1 MVTTNKISITIDG
14 TDYSKHLVFPVKWN
28 DLLDERLDEARISL
42 KAIQQEVFQP
52 LLPVTIILT
61 DFEGNTKQLDY
72 VISSNFSKELPP
84 GSGLYD
90 HEFVLIE
97 QTKIL
102 EGFLVD
108 TMTFTNDLGR
118 IYTNNTFPVTPVEGK
133 LEDVISQFKPAM
145 PVPSYVSPL
154 LSSSDYEFTFVSV
167 KDIFRIAIYG
177 KNFRFTMKIFEG
189 AGTEPIYNY
198 ESETYATYD
207 DIPNVM
213 PSYTT
218 KLNQTT
224 YRAEYTYRWT
234 YLSSIGGY
242 ANYTFQAVSNTD
254 PLPKWNIASVV
265 DRVLSIAETRRL
277 YQNPRFQLDPAQ
289 RERLAAINA
298 PEFAFTSDTLK
309 EVLDQIGGFI
319 HAIPRL
325 EGNKI
330 HFDFLG
336 DTEMSNAANYKYVTN
351 TYSQNV
357 ESYCT
362 KLDSR
367 ADNLVNIIDDAQ
379 GVITDPFYD
388 GYKTVRTEN
397 VYARI
402 EDSDMIIETKYPIYD
417 VKRLTCGIVPGQTYE
432 GGDLTPYV
440 FEEADY
446 NRMSSVGGQYPN
458 SKGYALYFT
467 QGQNH
472 IRGLNLKFPN
482 AISEALEAYSIV
494 NILRNTSGHSDLNV
508 TDYFGLAFQIFYI
521 PIYSARVEQSKSCM
535 KGMKTPRTLA
545 YNQGA
550 NLIETRYYGENMKG
564 VIARLGNVD
573 RLRTFMGRKL
583 TSIPKVGQLFDEEYY
598 ISSVAVEFDPY
609 DYKCTMELSKDFN
622 RLSQYIGINSQK
634 RYYEVSEKQAYEREI
649 NYSDYLVIGD
659 SVPSFGTGAVTC
671 FGDQGLNYIAG
682 IFTQSQS
689 EVAPLTAVTVL
700 CGDSSGENGTVTL
713 PLVRAAMGNSLVLS
727 FSYEDNYSAGNQA
740 VYSSAGS
747 VSGYYQQ
754 GVQYSDVYGRTEVM
768 HFDMYDGR
776 TAPASYTEQLAE
788 GTAIPAVGETG
799 ANNAPVTTAT
809 NSFSSPFVIE
819 KDSKEAI
826 SFNYQ
831 IEFVT
836 NRPSIVIGSAMAR
849 NCWFAVGS
857 QPGHGAKLYVLPNR
871 LSKFADVVDLTG
883 ATLIESYENTQKC
896 KISNSQI
903 IFDPVSSTA
912 AGKSWALV
920 DGATNELLIGENVS
934 LTVGQAVPLP
944 VMTPRHVIEN
954 L

>member
-14 TDYSKHLVFPVKWN
+14 TDYSKHIVFPVKWN

-52 LLPVTIILT
+52 LLPVTITLT

-118 IYTNNTFPVTPVEGK
+118 NYTNAAVKSTPILIGASATTEAYEPADISSYVTPILIGQ
-133 LEDVISQFKPAM
+133 S
-145 PVPSYVSPL
+145 
-154 LSSSDYEFTFVSV
+154 FTFVS
-167 KDIFRIAIYG
+167 
-177 KNFRFTMKIFEG
+177 
-189 AGTEPIYNY
+189 PIYVFPWHTYQTKYIKVY
-198 ESETYATYD
+198 EDNDLKFDGGYSDSYTMTISNKSYRVEYTWELRNTPIPVSGGATYYFMGV
-207 DIPNVM
+207 P
-213 PSYTT
+213 
-218 KLNQTT
+218 
-224 YRAEYTYRWT
+224 
-234 YLSSIGGY
+234 
-242 ANYTFQAVSNTD
+242 NTD

-277 YQNPRFQLDPAQ
+277 YQNPRFQLDPNQ

-336 DTEMSNAANYKYVTN
+336 ETEMSNAANYKYVTN

-402 EDSDMIIETKYPIYD
+402 EDSNMIIETKYPIYD
-417 VKRLTCGIVPGQTYE
+417 VKHLTCGIVPGQTYE

-446 NRMSSVGGQYPN
+446 NRMSSTGGQYPD

-482 AISEALEAYSIV
+482 AISEALENYSII

-508 TDYFGLAFQIFYI
+508 TDYFGLAFQISYI
-521 PIYSARVEQSKSCM
+521 PIYSARVEQSKSCI

-659 SVPSFGTGAVTC
+659 SVPAFGTGAVTC
-671 FGDQGLNYIAG
+671 FGDRGLNYITG
-682 IFTQSQS
+682 IFVQSQS

-700 CGDSSGENGTVTL
+700 CGDSSGENETVTL

-754 GVQYSDVYGRTEVM
+754 GVRYSDVYGRTEVM

-776 TAPASYTEQLAE
+776 TAPASYAEQLAE

-799 ANNAPVTTAT
+799 ANNAPITTAT
-809 NSFSSPFVIE
+809 SSFSSPFVIE

-849 NCWFAVGS
+849 NCWFAVGAQS
-857 QPGHGAKLYVLPNR
+857 GHGAKLYILPNR

-883 ATLIESYENTQKC
+883 ATLIESYENTEKC

-934 LTVGQAVPLP
+934 LAVGQAVPLP

>member
-14 TDYSKHLVFPVKWN
+14 TDYSKHIVFPVKWN

-52 LLPVTIILT
+52 LLPVTITLT

-118 IYTNNTFPVTPVEGK
+118 NYTNAAVKSTPILIGASATTEAYEPADISSYVTPILIGQ
-133 LEDVISQFKPAM
+133 S
-145 PVPSYVSPL
+145 
-154 LSSSDYEFTFVSV
+154 FTFVS
-167 KDIFRIAIYG
+167 
-177 KNFRFTMKIFEG
+177 
-189 AGTEPIYNY
+189 PIYVFPWHTYQTKYIKVY
-198 ESETYATYD
+198 EDNDLKFDGGYSDSYTMTISNKSYRVEYTWELRNTPIPVSGGATYYFMGV
-207 DIPNVM
+207 P
-213 PSYTT
+213 
-218 KLNQTT
+218 
-224 YRAEYTYRWT
+224 
-234 YLSSIGGY
+234 
-242 ANYTFQAVSNTD
+242 NTD

-277 YQNPRFQLDPAQ
+277 YQNPRFQLDPNQ

-402 EDSDMIIETKYPIYD
+402 EDSNMIIETKYPIYD

-467 QGQNH
+467 QGQPN
-472 IRGLNLKFPN
+472 IKGLNLKFPS
-482 AISEALEAYSIV
+482 AISEALEPYTIV

-508 TDYFGLAFQIFYI
+508 TDYFGLAFQISYI

-671 FGDQGLNYIAG
+671 FGEQGLNYITG

-700 CGDSSGENGTVTL
+700 CGDSSGENETVTL

-776 TAPASYTEQLAE
+776 TAPASYAEQLAE

-799 ANNAPVTTAT
+799 ANNAPITTAT
-809 NSFSSPFVIE
+809 SSFSSPFVIE

-849 NCWFAVGS
+849 NCWFAVGAQS
-857 QPGHGAKLYVLPNR
+857 GHGAKLYILPNR

-883 ATLIESYENTQKC
+883 ATLIESYENTEKC

-934 LTVGQAVPLP
+934 LAVGQTVPLP

>member
-1 MVTTNKISITIDG
+1 MVTTNKISVAIDE
-14 TDYSKHLVFPVKWN
+14 TDYSKHIVFPVKWN

-52 LLPVTIILT
+52 LLPVTITLT

-118 IYTNNTFPVTPVEGK
+118 LYTNHAPIAQPVMSGDGKRIIESSGGENAGK
-133 LEDVISQFKPAM
+133 LNEIDQFKTAM
-145 PVPSYVSPL
+145 LPNHTITIPKAQDLV
-154 LSSSDYEFTFVSV
+154 T
-167 KDIFRIAIYG
+167 G
-177 KNFRFTMKIFEG
+177 K
-189 AGTEPIYNY
+189 
-198 ESETYATYD
+198 
-207 DIPNVM
+207 
-213 PSYTT
+213 
-218 KLNQTT
+218 
-224 YRAEYTYRWT
+224 T
-234 YLSSIGGY
+234 YLSQTLIFSRVSLTVTKNGNEIKTGDGLSELEINLELGSYEIKYSGQLFYGG
-242 ANYTFQAVSNTD
+242 AGGNVLNVSYYIQCITNTE

-277 YQNPRFQLDPAQ
+277 YQNPRFQLDPSQ

-325 EGNKI
+325 EGNKV

-336 DTEMSNAANYKYVTN
+336 ETEMSNAANYKYVTN

-402 EDSDMIIETKYPIYD
+402 EDSNMIIETKYPIYD
-417 VKRLTCGIVPGQTYE
+417 VKRLTCGIVPGQTYQ

-446 NRMSSVGGQYPN
+446 NRMSSTGGQYPN

-482 AISEALEAYSIV
+482 AISEALENYSIV

-508 TDYFGLAFQIFYI
+508 TDYFGLAFQISYI

-659 SVPSFGTGAVTC
+659 SVSPFGTDAVTC
-671 FGDQGLNYIAG
+671 FGDRGLNYITG
-682 IFTQSQS
+682 IFVQSQS
-689 EVAPLTAVTVL
+689 EVAPLTAVTAL

-776 TAPASYTEQLAE
+776 TAPASYAEQLAE

-799 ANNAPVTTAT
+799 ANNAPITTAT
-809 NSFSSPFVIE
+809 SSFSSPFVIE

-849 NCWFAVGS
+849 NCWFAVGAQS
-857 QPGHGAKLYVLPNR
+857 GHGAKLYILPNR

-883 ATLIESYENTQKC
+883 ATLIESYENTEKC

-934 LTVGQAVPLP
+934 LAVGQTVPLP

>member
-1 MVTTNKISITIDG
+1 MVTTNKISIQIDG
-14 TDYSKHLVFPVKWN
+14 TDYSKHIVFPVKWN

-52 LLPVTIILT
+52 LLPVTITLT

-118 IYTNNTFPVTPVEGK
+118 NYTNAAVEIVPQIIQDGA
-133 LEDVISQFKPAM
+133 EWEPEVNEI
-145 PVPSYVSPL
+145 PSYKSPIKIGEAFNIFSL
-154 LSSSDYEFTFVSV
+154 LTVCKPLPPNPALGNVQFYGGTVTLKKDGILVFSKTASQQDPEIIETLQLENGIYQLEYYEDWKYSAVLGHNLAT
-167 KDIFRIAIYG
+167 I
-177 KNFRFTMKIFEG
+177 
-189 AGTEPIYNY
+189 
-198 ESETYATYD
+198 TYD
-207 DIPNVM
+207 FI
-213 PSYTT
+213 T
-218 KLNQTT
+218 
-224 YRAEYTYRWT
+224 
-234 YLSSIGGY
+234 
-242 ANYTFQAVSNTD
+242 VSNTD

-277 YQNPRFQLDPAQ
+277 YQNPRFQLDPNQ

-336 DTEMSNAANYKYVTN
+336 ETEMSNAANYKYVTN

-367 ADNLVNIIDDAQ
+367 TDNLVNIIDDAQ

-402 EDSDMIIETKYPIYD
+402 EDSNMIIETKYPIYD
-417 VKRLTCGIVPGQTYE
+417 VKRLTCGIVPGQTYQ

-446 NRMSSVGGQYPN
+446 NRMSSTGGQYPN
-458 SKGYALYFT
+458 SKGYALYFS

-482 AISEALEAYSIV
+482 AISEALENYSIV

-508 TDYFGLAFQIFYI
+508 TDYFGLAFQVSYI
-521 PIYSARVEQSKSCM
+521 PIYSARVEQSKSCI

-659 SVPSFGTGAVTC
+659 SVPAFGTGAVTC
-671 FGDQGLNYIAG
+671 FGDRGLNYITG
-682 IFTQSQS
+682 IFVQSQS

-700 CGDSSGENGTVTL
+700 CGDSSGENETVTL

-776 TAPASYTEQLAE
+776 TAPASYAEQLAE

-799 ANNAPVTTAT
+799 ANNAPITTAT
-809 NSFSSPFVIE
+809 SSFSSPFVIE

-849 NCWFAVGS
+849 NCWFAVGAQS
-857 QPGHGAKLYVLPNR
+857 GHGAKLYILPNR

-883 ATLIESYENTQKC
+883 ATLIESYENTEKC

-934 LTVGQAVPLP
+934 LAVGQTVPLP